1 MTNTTVAIV
10 HTSFAV
16 LDVVNTLFDELLPDV
31 ERIHIIEHS
40 ILTDILT
47 AGGLTPGL
55 TQRMLAYYLQAE
67 DTRADVIFSV
77 CSTVGDVVDIAR
89 NLITKPIVKIDEAM
103 VIEAFNEGQRI
114 GVLATLQSTL
124 DPTCRLVENLA
135 MDRAKTVQINRGL
148 VAGAFEEL
156 IKGNTSIHDHMVKEK
171 LRIIAGESDTIILAQ
186 ASMARVIESLD
197 PDEITIPVLSSPR
210 RGVLYLKN
218 VLESLR

>member
-1 MTNTTVAIV
+1 MPNKTVAIV

-16 LDVVNTLFDELLPDV
+16 LDVVNSLFDELLPDV

-40 ILTDILT
+40 ILADILT

-67 DTRADVIFSV
+67 NTRADVIFSV

-103 VIEAFNEGQRI
+103 VLEALDGGQRI
-114 GVLATLQSTL
+114 GVLATLPSTL
-124 DPTCRLVENLA
+124 NPTCRLVENLA
-135 MDRAKTVQINRGL
+135 TDKEQTVQINRGL

-156 IKGNTSIHDHMVKEK
+156 MNGNTSLHDQMVKDK
-171 LRIIAGESDTIILAQ
+171 LQLLASESDTIILAQ

-197 PDEITIPVLSSPR
+197 PEEVTIPVLSSPR
-210 RGVLYLKN
+210 KGVLYLKN
-218 VLESLR
+218 LLESLR

>member
-1 MTNTTVAIV
+1 MTNTVAIV

-16 LDVVNTLFDELLPDV
+16 LELINSLMDELLPDV

-40 ILTDILT
+40 ILADILA
-47 AGGLTPGL
+47 AGKLTPRL

-67 DTRADVIFSV
+67 HTRADVIFSV

-103 VIEAFNEGQRI
+103 VLEALDKGQRI
-114 GVLATLQSTL
+114 GVLATLPSTL
-124 DPTCRLVENLA
+124 NPTCRLVENLA
-135 MDRAKTVQINRGL
+135 KDRGITIKLNRGL

-156 IKGNTSIHDHMVKEK
+156 MKGNTSIHDRMVKEK
-171 LRIIAGESDTIILAQ
+171 LMLLAGESDTIVLAQ
-186 ASMARVIESLD
+186 ASMARVIETID
-197 PDEITIPVLSSPR
+197 PDEVTIPVLSSPR

-218 VLESLR
+218 RLESLQ

>member
-1 MTNTTVAIV
+1 MTNTVAIV

-16 LDVVNTLFDELLPDV
+16 LELINSLMDELLPDV

-40 ILTDILT
+40 ILADILA
-47 AGGLTPGL
+47 AGKLTPRL

-67 DTRADVIFSV
+67 RTRADVIFSV

-103 VIEAFNEGQRI
+103 VLEALDKGQRI
-114 GVLATLQSTL
+114 GVLATLPSTL
-124 DPTCRLVENLA
+124 NPTCRLVENLA
-135 MDRAKTVQINRGL
+135 KDRGITIKLNRGL

-156 IKGNTSIHDHMVKEK
+156 MKGNTSIHDRMVKEK
-171 LRIIAGESDTIILAQ
+171 LMLLAGESDTIVLAQ
-186 ASMARVIESLD
+186 ASMARVIETID
-197 PDEITIPVLSSPR
+197 PDEVTIPVLSSPR

-218 VLESLR
+218 RLESLQ